1 MHAENGNL
9 DPTSTTL
16 RTAPPVLRV
25 LNNSHNQP
33 CCMCGR
39 PTETDS
45 SSMGGVGADFVLSG
59 EENHVREWGH

>member
-1 MHAENGNL
+1 
-9 DPTSTTL
+9 
-16 RTAPPVLRV
+16 
-25 LNNSHNQP
+25 
-33 CCMCGR
+33 MCGR